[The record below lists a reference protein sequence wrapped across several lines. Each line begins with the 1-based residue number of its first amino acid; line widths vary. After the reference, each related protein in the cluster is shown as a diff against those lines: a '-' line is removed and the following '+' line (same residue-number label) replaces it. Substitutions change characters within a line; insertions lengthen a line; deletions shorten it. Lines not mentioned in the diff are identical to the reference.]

1 MSQKRDYYEVL
12 DVSRGADERELKKAY
27 RKLAL
32 QYHPDKNPG
41 DAVAEEKFKE
51 LSEAYAVLSDPEKR
65 NRYDRFGHAGLG
77 DQPGGFSVNIQDIF
91 GDFFGDIFGG
101 GRGRSAGVR
110 RGSDLRYD
118 LLLEFE
124 EAAFGTEREVT
135 IDRYENCG
143 TCSGSGAKP
152 GTSRTTCGTCQGQG
166 EIRVAQGFFA
176 ISQTCPACQGRG
188 SIIES
193 PCDDCRGTGQTE
205 QERKI
210 NVKVPAGVDEGT
222 QLRFVGEGE
231 GGVGGGPRGDLYV
244 VLGLKTHPLFERQG
258 QDVFCE
264 VPISFPQAALGCQ
277 LDVPT
282 LDGKV
287 NLKIPSGTQPGQ
299 VFRLRGKGIPHLRGG
314 QDGPRGDQL
323 VGVRLEVPK
332 KMSSEQREAVQGL
345 ADMFGEQNC
354 HPEKQS
360 FFDKVK
366 DLFE

>member
-124 EAAFGTEREVT
+124 EAAFGTEREIT
-135 IDRYENCG
+135 IDRYENCN
-143 TCSGSGAKP
+143 TCNGSGAKP
-152 GTSRTTCGTCQGQG
+152 GTSRTTCGTCQKA
-166 EIRVAQGFFA
+166 RSAAQGFA
-176 ISQTCPACQGRG
+176 ISQPVPPVRRG

-193 PCDDCRGTGQTE
+193 PCDDCGGTGQTD
-205 QERKI
+205 ERKI
-210 NVKVPAGVDEGT
+210 NVKSLPASCGT

-244 VLGLKTHPLFERQG
+244 VLGLKHTR
-258 QDVFCE
+258 C
-264 VPISFPQAALGCQ
+264 
-277 LDVPT
+277 
-282 LDGKV
+282 
-287 NLKIPSGTQPGQ
+287 
-299 VFRLRGKGIPHLRGG
+299 
-314 QDGPRGDQL
+314 
-323 VGVRLEVPK
+323 
-332 KMSSEQREAVQGL
+332 
-345 ADMFGEQNC
+345 
-354 HPEKQS
+354 
-360 FFDKVK
+360 
-366 DLFE
+366 